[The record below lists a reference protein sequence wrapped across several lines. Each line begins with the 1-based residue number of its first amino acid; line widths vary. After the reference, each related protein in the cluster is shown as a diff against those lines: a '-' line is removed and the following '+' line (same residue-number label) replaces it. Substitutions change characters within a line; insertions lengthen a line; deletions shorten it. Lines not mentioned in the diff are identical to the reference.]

1 MCALVTGVQTVALPI
16 YRKRLLRH
24 LAAENAHH
32 MAGTLAT
39 VHPDCVFR
47 DFATGQVFPG
57 LAGAERHYRQWWDAF
72 GNVVERA
79 PLGGA
84 WWLDDDTYVA
94 EPQYTGRHVG
104 PFLGLPA
111 TGRSFT
117 LPFVVFVRLDRKSQR
132 LNSSH

>member
-84 WWLDDDTYVA
+84 W
-94 EPQYTGRHVG
+94 
-104 PFLGLPA
+104 
-111 TGRSFT
+111 RSEEHT
-117 LPFVVFVRLDRKSQR
+117 SELQSLMRTSYAVFCLKKQKTTQHKTNRSLI
-132 LNSSH
+132 N